1 MWKFWYFSTF
11 GSVMEKLSAVIIT
24 YNEEKNIERCIL
36 SLEGVADE
44 IVVLDSFSTDRT
56 KEICEKYKVKFLT
69 RKFDSYIGQ
78 KNSVITHACYSH
90 ILSLDA
96 DEALSEPLKASILQ
110 IKNNWDADG
119 YTFNRLTNYCGKWI
133 RHCGWYPDRKLR
145 LFDARKGHW
154 AGHNPHDVFVMKDK
168 SVVKH
173 LKGDLL
179 HYSYYTIEEHYRQAE
194 HFSSLSA
201 MAKFEQGKKAPLIKV
216 WISPAMKFLK
226 CYLLQTGFLEGST
239 GWRICTI
246 SARESY
252 LKYQKLRALHQQEAT
267 NPESNIF

>member
-1 MWKFWYFSTF
+1 
-11 GSVMEKLSAVIIT
+11 MEKLSAVIIT
-24 YNEEKNIERCIL
+24 FNEEKNIGRCIR

-56 KEICEKYKVKFLT
+56 REICEKHKVKFHT
-69 RKFDSYIGQ
+69 AEFAGYIEQ
-78 KNSVITHACYSH
+78 KNKALTHAAYPY

-96 DEALSEPLKASILQ
+96 DETLSESLTASILQ
-110 IKNNWDADG
+110 VKKNWDADG

-145 LFDARKGHW
+145 LFDARKGRW
-154 AGHNPHDVFVMKDK
+154 TGLNPHDIFIMKDS

-179 HYSYYTIEEHYRQAE
+179 HYSYYTVDEHYRQAE

-201 MAKFEQGKKAPLIKV
+201 KAKFEQGKKAPLIKV
-216 WISPAMKFLK
+216 WISPVVKFLK
-226 CYLLQTGFLEGST
+226 CYLLQKGFLDGRA
-239 GWRICTI
+239 GWHICTI
-246 SARESY
+246 SAKESY
-252 LKYQKLRALHQQEAT
+252 QKYRKLRVLYQQQRKH
-267 NPESNIF
+267 